1 MAATAQMSI
10 AAAQCVGEYAV
21 CMTSIVPTFLRRRV
35 SAFNCKRDGV
45 VRDAEV
51 GPYRRAHFCRK
62 KYAYFEN
69 FSSTSVTHFKTVI
82 LAK

>member
-10 AAAQCVGEYAV
+10 TAVQCVGEYAV

-51 GPYRRAHFCRK
+51 YRRAHFCRK

-69 FSSTSVTHFKTVI
+69 FSSASVTHFKTVI

>member
-10 AAAQCVGEYAV
+10 TAAQCVEEYAV

-51 GPYRRAHFCRK
+51 SPGTFLSKEVRLF
-62 KYAYFEN
+62 
-69 FSSTSVTHFKTVI
+69 
-82 LAK
+82 